1 MWHNHNHHTE
11 SQWITL
17 AFWLNLGFSIVEIVG
32 WLLTNSTA
40 IIADA
45 FHDFGDAMA
54 IGLAVLLEKFS
65 RKKRDNH
72 FTYGY
77 RRFSLLAAL
86 IMSVILLVGAVLMS
100 IEAIQSFFEPKTVN
114 SLGMFLLA
122 IFGIVVN
129 GIAFLRIKSAGW
141 HSHDGHEH
149 SNNGRAVMLH
159 LLEDVLGWVAVLVG
173 STIMYFT
180 GRYWIDGVL
189 VLGIAVFIVYNATNN
204 LLDTMKILL
213 QSAPEN
219 VSVDEIKKELL
230 ALTDIED
237 VHDMH
242 VWSMDG
248 EYTVA
253 SMHIVMKKNLT
264 KEQHN
269 DILAVLKKNHID
281 HPTIQF
287 EPFGCEG
294 GGC

>member
-1 MWHNHNHHTE
+1 
-11 SQWITL
+11 
-17 AFWLNLGFSIVEIVG
+17 
-32 WLLTNSTA
+32 
-40 IIADA
+40 
-45 FHDFGDAMA
+45 
-54 IGLAVLLEKFS
+54 
-65 RKKRDNH
+65 
-72 FTYGY
+72 
-77 RRFSLLAAL
+77 
-86 IMSVILLVGAVLMS
+86 
-100 IEAIQSFFEPKTVN
+100 
-114 SLGMFLLA
+114 
-122 IFGIVVN
+122 
-129 GIAFLRIKSAGW
+129 
-141 HSHDGHEH
+141 
-149 SNNGRAVMLH
+149 MLH
-159 LLEDVLGWVAVLVG
+159 LLEDVLGWIAVLVG
-173 STIMYFT
+173 SAIMYFT

-219 VSVDEIKKELL
+219 ISVDEIKKELL

-269 DILAVLKKNHID
+269 DIIAVLKKNHID